1 VADAAEIASE
11 APTSLAGA
19 CCDEPLGNRISTRP
33 SQNAMRNR
41 KNMTPT
47 SPATKLAARVGNL
60 AGTIEG
66 GVRSVGAFLRIIE
79 ENTPQIFK
87 QLEKI

>member
-1 VADAAEIASE
+1 MASD

-19 CCDEPLGNRISTRP
+19 ARCDEPLGNRISTRP

-41 KNMTPT
+41 KNMRPT
-47 SPATKLAARVGNL
+47 SPATYVAARVGKL
-60 AGTIEG
+60 AGSIEG
-66 GVRSVGAFLRIIE
+66 CVRSPGTFLPIIE
-79 ENTPQIFK
+79 ENTPQIFD